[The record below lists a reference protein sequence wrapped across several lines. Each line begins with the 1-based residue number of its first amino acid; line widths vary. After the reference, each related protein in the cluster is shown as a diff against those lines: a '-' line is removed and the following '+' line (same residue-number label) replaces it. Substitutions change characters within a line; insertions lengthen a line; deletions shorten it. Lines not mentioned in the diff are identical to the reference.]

1 MSETLWKFEAV
12 GLSQRLRDITLP
24 IESGVTAILGHS
36 GAGKTS
42 LLNLL
47 VAFEQPDAGNLNAA
61 FDRGAHRVPIFWVP
75 SDGGLW
81 PHLTVAEHIA
91 AVVDT
96 STNAAETNQ
105 WLEEFDLTNRRN
117 SRPDTLSAGEQARL
131 AVARA
136 LAADAAVLV
145 MDEPLVHVDPSRV
158 GKYWQVIRRHLK
170 AKGTS
175 LVFATH

>member
-1 MSETLWKFEAV
+1 MSDILWQLNRA
-12 GLSQRLRDITLP
+12 GLARRLSDISLS
-24 IESGVTAILGHS
+24 IQSGVTAVLGHS

-47 VAFEQPDAGNLNAA
+47 VQFEPPDTGSLDAQ
-61 FDRGAHRVPIFWVP
+61 FDRGTHRIPIFWVP

-91 AVVDT
+91 AVIASSPND
-96 STNAAETNQ
+96 AETNR
-105 WLEEFDLTNRRN
+105 WLEEFDLTNRRD

-136 LAADAAVLV
+136 LASDAAVLG
-145 MDEPLVHVDPSRV
+145 MDVPLVHVDPSRV
-158 GKYWQVIRRHLK
+158 GK
-170 AKGTS
+170 
-175 LVFATH
+175 